1 MASPASNASR
11 GHETGAAAGSSAG
24 NPPASTNRPA
34 VDLTAIT
41 TRDDFLL
48 ELGEALGGQASVRPV
63 DSIGGAL
70 EYLQSI
76 KRGQVLVVDTR
87 DLVDVRADV
96 DLAHTQAPHAVV
108 LVFATAETEKQISA
122 AVKGSNVFAVLPIPI
137 DKRKTGAVLDAA
149 MTDAVAKKATA
160 RPASGIAV
168 ESFQPRLDAGSSS
181 APPQEPEKSKAP
193 IFIGVAVA
201 VVALAGGGYFFLNNN
216 KHAAPKPVATAQKP
230 TATPSTA
237 ATDNTAAADAS
248 LEPAPSVDMTILKG
262 KVDDLLEKGRLAMR
276 ERRYLEP
283 VGDNALLYY
292 RSAAAADPNSGE
304 ARDGLQRVAAVAASR
319 FEESMNNGKYDD
331 ASLALA
337 NLKVA
342 APEDARNGA
351 SELKLFNAEVAKAL
365 ADGNVDRANAYARQ
379 AQSSPNI
386 PADQLAKARA
396 DIARHQDD
404 AKIQKLSGL
413 VSDRIRDGRL
423 TDPPEDSAKA
433 YVQQLQNLA
442 ASNPNTQRAVR
453 ELNAA
458 YLRKAREATNSKNNA
473 EADRWVAEA
482 RAGGVGAAEIQ
493 SFQRDLVN
501 ARQKAAAQESE
512 RLVQSI
518 RDRIRDGRLT
528 DPANDSA
535 NSNLTQL
542 QTNDPTN
549 PGFAQLSHDLSNK
562 LIERARA
569 SATAG
574 KTAQVEPDL
583 TLARH
588 WGADPK
594 DIAQVSA
601 LTQSRI
607 PQPTTGGGSRA
618 GTAAASASG
627 MTPTQLAQNLKRTKY
642 TPPEFPAKALAQR
655 ISGTV
660 TVEYV
665 VDTSGNPR
673 DVRVVEATPPGVFDK
688 AATTAVKHWHYEP
701 VIANGAPVEV
711 PVRTAIR
718 FELPSQ

>member
-1 MASPASNASR
+1 VASPASNASR
-11 GHETGAAAGSSAG
+11 GHETGAGPASSG
-24 NPPASTNRPA
+24 GTPPASTNRPA

-70 EYLQSI
+70 EYLQNI

-108 LVFATAETEKQISA
+108 LVFATAENEKQVSA

-160 RPASGIAV
+160 RPAPGIAV
-168 ESFQPRLDAGSSS
+168 ESFQPRLDGGSS
-181 APPQEPEKSKAP
+181 APPEEPEKSKAP

-216 KHAAPKPVATAQKP
+216 KHAAPKPAATAQKS

-237 ATDNTAAADAS
+237 ATDNTAQAEPG
-248 LEPAPSVDMTILKG
+248 LEPAPSVDLTILKG
-262 KVDDLLEKGRLAMR
+262 KVDDLLEKARLAMR

-304 ARDGLQRVAAVAASR
+304 AKDGLQRVAAVAAAR
-319 FEESMNNGKYDD
+319 FDESMNSGKYDD

-342 APEDARNGA
+342 SPDDARNGA
-351 SELKLFNAEVAKAL
+351 SELKLFNAQVAKAL
-365 ADGNVDRANAYARQ
+365 ADGNVDRASALVRQ
-379 AQSSPNI
+379 AQGSPNI
-386 PADQLAKARA
+386 PADQVAKVRA

-404 AKIQKLSGL
+404 AKILKLAAL

-423 TDPPEDSAKA
+423 ADGDDSAKA

-442 ASNPNTQRAVR
+442 PSNPNTQRAVR
-453 ELNAA
+453 ELNAT
-458 YLRKAREATNSKNNA
+458 YLRKAREATNAKNNA

-482 RAGGVGAAEIQ
+482 RAGGVSAAEI
-493 SFQRDLVN
+493 SAFQRDLVN

-512 RLVQSI
+512 RLAQSI
-518 RDRIRDGRLT
+518 RDRIRDGRLS

-535 NSNLTQL
+535 NYYLTQL

-549 PGFAQLSHDLSNK
+549 PGFAQLSHDLSNR

-583 TLARH
+583 ALARH

-594 DIAQVSA
+594 DIAQVQA

-607 PQPTTGGGSRA
+607 PQPTTGGGSR
-618 GTAAASASG
+618 GGSAAANASG